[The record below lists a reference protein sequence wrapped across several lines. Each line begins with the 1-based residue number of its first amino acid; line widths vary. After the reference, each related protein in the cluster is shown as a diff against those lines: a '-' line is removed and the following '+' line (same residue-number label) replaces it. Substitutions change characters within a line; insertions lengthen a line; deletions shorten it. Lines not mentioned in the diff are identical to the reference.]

1 MKRLTILAL
10 GSLFLNLAWAADSPS
25 AAELAKLIKNLSAK
39 DAKARVTACEE
50 IAAACSDRD
59 ASVAIDALVDVL
71 KKDAEPSVRAAATT
85 ALKGI
90 KGSAPKT
97 VPVLKELLTK
107 GEKDRTAYRAYLAC
121 LIRYRSQA
129 REVLPLL
136 RELADKARAD
146 RIAAEKNLEKFKEA
160 GDKEGVRRVD
170 ESLVELRE
178 LEQILV
184 AARTA
189 VLDLDH

>member
-1 MKRLTILAL
+1 MKGLTILAL
-10 GSLFLNLAWAADSPS
+10 ASLFLNLAVAADAPADLS
-25 AAELAKLIKNLSAK
+25 KLIKNLSAK
-39 DAKARVTACEE
+39 DAKARVTACED

-71 KKDAEPSVRAAATT
+71 KKDQEPSVRAAATT

-97 VPVLKELLTK
+97 VPVLKDLLTK
-107 GEKDRTAYRAYLAC
+107 GEKDRTAFRAYISC
-121 LIRYRSQA
+121 LTRYRGQA
-129 REVLPLL
+129 RETLPLL

-146 RIAAEKNLEKFKEA
+146 RSAAEKNLEKFKEA
-160 GDKEGVRRVD
+160 GDKDGVRRVE
-170 ESLVELRE
+170 ESLGDLRE
-178 LEQILV
+178 LEQVLV
-184 AARTA
+184 GARTA